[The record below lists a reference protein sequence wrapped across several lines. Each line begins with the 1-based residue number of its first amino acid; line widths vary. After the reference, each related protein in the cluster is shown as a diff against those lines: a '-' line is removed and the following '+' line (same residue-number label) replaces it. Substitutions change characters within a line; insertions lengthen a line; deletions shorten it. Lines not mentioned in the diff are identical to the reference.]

1 MFIIVMAVVIDILSI
16 DLKDAYT
23 DILLGQQKK
32 ENRMNNVNSLQK
44 HMPKY
49 SASIRFFGQQ
59 RAGGFS
65 R

>member
-23 DILLGQQKK
+23 DILLGQRKIS
-32 ENRMNNVNSLQK
+32 NNVNSSQK